1 MADGGDG
8 RGHDGGEGGHD
19 HGDGHVCNCA
29 QEHLDSLEGID
40 ERSFLAL
47 PCVTSQQFKKNGEA
61 GV

>member
-40 ERSFLAL
+40 ERSFLAS
-47 PCVTSQQFKKNGEA
+47 PV
-61 GV
+61 